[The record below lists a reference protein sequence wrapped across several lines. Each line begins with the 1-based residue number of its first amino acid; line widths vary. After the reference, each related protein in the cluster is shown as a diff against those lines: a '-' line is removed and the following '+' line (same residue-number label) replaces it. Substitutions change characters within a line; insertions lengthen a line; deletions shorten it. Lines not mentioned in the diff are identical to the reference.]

1 MVVGR
6 RSFPFGLAYFQ
17 GQTVKLRGCIPF
29 ISVWFLFHKY
39 GSFIT
44 IYVVWFRPKHLHL
57 TYVRKLPKIFS
68 DIFWQRSFDGL
79 LLRKIE
85 SQHVPWIIVVGRRS
99 FPFEIGPF
107 WGTCWFSGVYFLGL
121 TISSLKFIFV
131 FVHEIPMVFLWEKLC
146 GDRNCLWMSYVP
158 CSSR

>member
-6 RSFPFGLAYFQ
+6 RSFPFGMAYFQ
-17 GQTVKLRGCIPF
+17 GRTVKLRGCIPF

-57 TYVRKLPKIFS
+57 TYVRKLPKFFS

-85 SQHVPWIIVVGRRS
+85 SQHVPWIIVVGRLLS
-99 FPFEIGPF
+99 FWNWP
-107 WGTCWFSGVYFLGL
+107 FLGDVL
-121 TISSLKFIFV
+121 IFGGV
-131 FVHEIPMVFLWEKLC
+131 FPGINYLFSQIHLRFCPWNSNGFLVRKALRRQKLLV
-146 GDRNCLWMSYVP
+146 DELRPL
-158 CSSR
+158 